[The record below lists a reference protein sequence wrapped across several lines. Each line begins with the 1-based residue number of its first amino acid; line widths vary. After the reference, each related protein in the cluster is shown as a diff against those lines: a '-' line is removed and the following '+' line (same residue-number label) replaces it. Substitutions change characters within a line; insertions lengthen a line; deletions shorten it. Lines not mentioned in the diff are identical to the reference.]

1 MLLRKLFLF
10 VTTLGLAGILSAG
23 VSTDYVT
30 FKAPLP
36 GHTYLNYHFSLDNSD
51 ITFKRAGDGFE
62 GIIEASLYIYDR
74 QERLQAREELNKSF
88 RYHDFSKTI
97 ARDIEHF
104 LCIRVSLPAG
114 DYQARLI
121 VRDKHSDRE
130 FVKKGM
136 VKVPAYYGGF
146 HLSSIQL
153 FSEMT
158 GDDDKT
164 YPNLSHDYYFSSPVV
179 HIYYESY
186 FPEPARDVEV
196 RYSLIDESDKV
207 IYTKKERIAVS
218 TQNPGFKTT
227 LSTTALA
234 PGNYRLRISQNNAG
248 NIALTENHFTV
259 IQSPIDL
266 RFKTYDQALYELRY
280 LLTPAQYDSMKA
292 IPANRW
298 QQALNQFW
306 QKHDPQGETVFND
319 VMLEYYRRM
328 QNANRWFGTP
338 YKKGWL
344 TDLGMVYILLGQP
357 DIVLKAVSADRF
369 EGGRQVWEYRKLHL
383 RFTFISQSVF
393 SEYSLINKNDLLL
406 ASGN

>member
-1 MLLRKLFLF
+1 MLLRYITLI
-10 VTTLGLAGILSAG
+10 VATLGLVGTLSAG

-36 GHTYLNYHFSLDNSD
+36 GHTYLNYHFSLENAD
-51 ITFKRAGDGFE
+51 ITFKRAGDGYE
-62 GIIEASLYIYDR
+62 GAIEASLYIYDE
-74 QERLQAREELNKSF
+74 QEQLRALEELNRSF
-88 RYHDFSKTI
+88 RYRLFSKTN

-104 LCIRVSLPAG
+104 LCLRASLPPG
-114 DYQARLI
+114 SYQARLVI
-121 VRDKHSDRE
+121 RDKHSNRE
-130 FVKKGM
+130 ITKRE
-136 VKVPAYYGGF
+136 KVEIPAYYGGF

-153 FSEMT
+153 LAET
-158 GDDDKT
+158 AAGNGQT

-186 FPEPARDVEV
+186 FPEATHDVEV
-196 RYSLIDESDKV
+196 SYSLLNEKDRV
-207 IYTKKERIAVS
+207 IYTKKERIEVHS
-218 TQNPGFKTT
+218 QNPGFKTT

-234 PGNYRLRISQNNAG
+234 PGSYRLRISQNNAG
-248 NIALTENHFTV
+248 TIARTENRFTV

-266 RFKTYDQALYELRY
+266 RFKTYDQALYEIRY

-292 IPANRW
+292 IPANHW

-306 QKHDPQGETVFND
+306 KKHDPRGETVFND

-357 DIVLKAVSADRF
+357 DIVVKAVSPDRF